1 MKGIIKILLL
11 ALALLVL
18 SACSSNAREIEAS
31 EPQVLIETTGDAV
44 APSPDIQA
52 IIDRGILRVG
62 IKNEIPKFGYLN
74 PSTNELEG
82 LEIDIARA
90 IANKILGDPS
100 KVDFQY
106 VVGAQRTSLLE
117 NKELDIVI
125 AVFTITEERK
135 KAIAFSAPYY
145 VDSLS
150 LLTRKEG
157 PMTTLADVDGMK
169 IGVLKNTT
177 AKEALKHEVDALGIT
192 INFVDYESHVKAR
205 DGVLANDIVAYSN
218 DRAILN
224 GFLTEELTILPES
237 FSPQE
242 YGIGMNLESEGL
254 LELVNILLKDLKD
267 KGEMDA
273 LLKKWDIR

>member
-1 MKGIIKILLL
+1 MKGISRILLL
-11 ALALLVL
+11 ALALFML
-18 SACSSNAREIEAS
+18 SACASNDAESNPQGLNGKSS
-31 EPQVLIETTGDAV
+31 DAV
-44 APSPDIQA
+44 STSPDIQA

-82 LEIDIARA
+82 LEIDIARF
-90 IANKILGDPS
+90 IADKILGDPS

-117 NKELDIVI
+117 NRELDLVI

-135 KAIAFSAPYY
+135 KAIAFSDPYY

-150 LLTRKEG
+150 FLTRKEG
-157 PMTTLADVDGMK
+157 LMTTLADVDGMK

-177 AKEALKHEVDALGIT
+177 AKEALKHEVDALGIA
-192 INFVDYESHVKAR
+192 INFVDYESHAKAR

-224 GFLTEELTILPES
+224 GFLTDDLTILPES

-254 LELVNILLKDLKD
+254 IELVNALLKDLKD
-267 KGEMDA
+267 NGQMDA
-273 LLKKWDIR
+273 FIKKWDIQ